1 MHKARVLRK
10 KTKID
15 VFYLQKV
22 GLEYKSRGL
31 QWHVSCIETAIVL
44 RLENFL
50 VKTHLHENRN
60 ATSERILPDCEVAN
74 FRDIEK
80 KHTALNWI

>member
-15 VFYLQKV
+15 VFDLHKV
-22 GLEYKSRGL
+22 GLEYKSHGL
-31 QWHVSCIETAIVL
+31 KWHVSGIETAIVL

-50 VKTHLHENRN
+50 VKTHLHQNKN
-60 ATSERILPDCEVAN
+60 NPSERLLPNCEVAN

>member
-1 MHKARVLRK
+1 MA
-10 KTKID
+10 
-15 VFYLQKV
+15 
-22 GLEYKSRGL
+22 
-31 QWHVSCIETAIVL
+31 VSGIETAIVL

-50 VKTHLHENRN
+50 VKTHLKENKN
-60 ATSERILPDCEVAN
+60 NPSERLLPNCEVAN